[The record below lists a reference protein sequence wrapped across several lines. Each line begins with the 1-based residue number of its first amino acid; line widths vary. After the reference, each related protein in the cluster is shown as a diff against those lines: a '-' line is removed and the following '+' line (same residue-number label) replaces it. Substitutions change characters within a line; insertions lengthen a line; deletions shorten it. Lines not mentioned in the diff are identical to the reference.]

1 MGDSLGENQV
11 SKTIE
16 DFIAIPLIILIGLY
30 MVASAIVPFL
40 HLDDQTFRIIFTL
53 AGGIP
58 SLTFFF
64 KNKILSCK
72 QARLKEG

>member
-53 AGGIP
+53 SGGIP

-64 KNKILSCK
+64 KNKMRKL
-72 QARLKEG
+72 

>member
-1 MGDSLGENQV
+1 
-11 SKTIE
+11 
-16 DFIAIPLIILIGLY
+16 

-53 AGGIP
+53 SGGIP

-64 KNKILSCK
+64 KNKMRKL
-72 QARLKEG
+72 

>member
-1 MGDSLGENQV
+1 LGENEV
-11 SKTIE
+11 SKALE

-53 AGGIP
+53 SGGIP

-64 KNKILSCK
+64 KNKMRKL
-72 QARLKEG
+72 

>member
-1 MGDSLGENQV
+1 LGENQV

-16 DFIAIPLIILIGLY
+16 DFIAIPLIIIIVLY

-40 HLDDQTFRIIFTL
+40 NLDNQSFRIIFTL

-58 SLTFFF
+58 TLTFFF
-64 KNKILSCK
+64 KNKMRK
-72 QARLKEG
+72 P